1 MIKRNNVVCPSLL
14 VVTALA
20 MCFLVQAAQAS
31 TVSVG
36 TPNCTSLV
44 NFATIQGAVNAVPL
58 GSTIKIC
65 PGNYPE
71 QVVISKRL
79 TLMGIPN
86 ADGSQD
92 AVVILPPVGGM
103 IVNTTDQRGAVA
115 AQILVQNTAG
125 PVSIS
130 NLTVDGKGNKYTAD
144 DLRGINYQDASGV
157 VNHVAVRNEIPND
170 VPTGDQSGQGILVE
184 TTSSSSAKLTVENS
198 SVHNYNKNGIVARYA
213 GANLI
218 ATGNYV
224 QGSGPIDVIA
234 QNGIEL
240 AFNGATGTIK
250 NNTVIDNF
258 YTPNTSSSA
267 DILLYD
273 AKEYASIVV
282 SGNTLGNSNYAVSLF
297 TDAVG
302 TYGDGVSITG
312 NKIFGTST
320 FDAIDACSNGNIITG
335 NTIFNSSESGIHLDA
350 SCGGTGT
357 GNTVSGNT
365 ILESACAGILTD
377 PGAGTV
383 GVNNLFYTVPFPVAT
398 STSSCSLPS
407 TPARAKTAS
416 KFNP

>member
-44 NFATIQGAVNAVPL
+44 NFATIQLAVNAVPA
-58 GSTIKIC
+58 GSTIKVC

-86 ADGSQD
+86 ANQD
-92 AVVILPPVGGM
+92 AVVILPPTGGM
-103 IVNTTDQRGAVA
+103 VANGAVDPRGPVA
-115 AQILVQNTAG
+115 AQILVQNTVG

-130 NLTVDGKGNKYTAD
+130 NLTVDGKGNKYPGD
-144 DLRGINYQDASGV
+144 DLRGICYQDASGI

-170 VPTGDQSGQGILVE
+170 IPTGDQSGQGILVE
-184 TTSSSSAKLTVENS
+184 TISSSSANLTVENS
-198 SVHNYNKNGIVARYA
+198 SVHNYNKNGIVARYN
-213 GANLI
+213 GATLTAI
-218 ATGNYV
+218 GNYV

-240 AFNGATGTIK
+240 AFSGATGSIK

-258 YTPNTSSSA
+258 YTPNSSSSS

-273 AKEYASIVV
+273 AKENGSIVV
-282 SGNTLGNSNYAVSLF
+282 SGNTLGNSNVAISLF
-297 TDAVG
+297 TSTTG
-302 TYGDGVSITG
+302 TYGDGVSVTS

-320 FDAIDACSNGNIITG
+320 FDGIDVCTNGNIITG

-350 SCGGTGT
+350 SCTGT
-357 GNTVSGNT
+357 GIGNNVSANT
-365 ILESACAGILTD
+365 ILESACAGILAD
-377 PGAGTV
+377 SGT
-383 GVNNLFYTVPFPVAT
+383 GNVNTNTFYTVPFAVT
-398 STSSCSLPS
+398 SSTSSCSLPS
-407 TPARAKTAS
+407 SPARAKTAS

>member
-1 MIKRNNVVCPSLL
+1 MIKKNNAVCSSLL

-36 TPNCTSLV
+36 TPNCTNLV
-44 NFATIQGAVNAVPL
+44 NFATIQLAVNAVPS
-58 GSTIKIC
+58 GSTIKVC

-71 QVVISKRL
+71 QVVITKKL

-86 ADGSQD
+86 SSGSQD
-92 AVVILPPVGGM
+92 AVVISPPAGGM
-103 IVNTTDQRGAVA
+103 ATNGAADQKGPIA
-115 AQILVQNTAG
+115 AQILVQNTTG
-125 PVSIS
+125 VLIS
-130 NLTVDGKGNKYTAD
+130 NLTVDGKGNKYTTD
-144 DLRGINYQDASGV
+144 DLRGICYQDASGI

-184 TTSSSSAKLTVENS
+184 TTNSSSANLTVENS

-240 AFNGATGTIK
+240 AFDGATGSIK

-273 AKEYASIVV
+273 AKEYATIAV
-282 SGNTLGNSNYAVSLF
+282 SGNTLGNSNYAVSLV
-297 TDAVG
+297 TTTPG
-302 TYGDGVSITG
+302 TYGDGVSVTG

-320 FDAIDACSNGNIITG
+320 FDGIDVCTNSNIITG

-350 SCGGTGT
+350 SCGGTGI
-357 GNTVSGNT
+357 GNNVSANT

-377 PGAGTV
+377 SGT
-383 GVNNLFYTVPFPVAT
+383 GNLGTNTFYTVPFPVT
-398 STSSCSLPS
+398 SSTSSCSLPS
-407 TPARAKTAS
+407 SPARAKTAS
-416 KFNP
+416 KFKP

>member
-36 TPNCTSLV
+36 MPNCTNLV
-44 NFATIQGAVNAVPL
+44 NFATIQLAVNAVPS
-58 GSTIKIC
+58 GSTIKVC

-71 QVVISKRL
+71 QVLITKAL
-79 TLMGIPN
+79 TLMGISH
-86 ADGSQD
+86 AGQD
-92 AVVILPPVGGM
+92 AVVISPPVGGM

-115 AQILVQNTAG
+115 AQVLVQNTAG
-125 PVSIS
+125 PVLIS

-144 DLRGINYQDASGV
+144 DLRGICYQDASGI

-170 VPTGDQSGQGILVE
+170 IPTGDQSGQGILIE
-184 TTSSSSAKLTVENS
+184 TTNSPSASLTVENS

-213 GANLI
+213 GAKLI

-240 AFNGATGTIK
+240 AFDGATGTIK

-273 AKEYASIVV
+273 AKEDGSIVV
-282 SGNTLGNSNYAVSLF
+282 SGNTLGNSNFAVSLF
-297 TDAVG
+297 TDAPG
-302 TYGDGVSITG
+302 TFGDGVTVTG

-320 FDAIDACSNGNIITG
+320 FDAIDVCTNANIITG

-357 GNTVSGNT
+357 GNNVSANT
-365 ILESACAGILTD
+365 ILESACAGILDD
-377 PGAGTV
+377 PGTSTV
-383 GVNNLFYTVPFPVAT
+383 GANTFYTVPFPVAS

-407 TPARAKTAS
+407 SPARAKTAP
-416 KFNP
+416 KFKP